1 MSSLSDTLPVPPL
14 TSGSSVFAKS
24 DRSSSAPM
32 PCGPISPLCAGTDS
46 AERRSAVKSSGI
58 CPAVCAASSANGM
71 PRAAQTSP
79 TAAASCTV
87 PDTLDAC
94 ASSTS
99 RVLGRSIA
107 SILPVCSRPAASHGM
122 RSKATPCFAS
132 WVSGRMTALCSIA
145 ETSTWSPGRSA
156 PRSSMFSPQVLPG
169 VKITCD
175 GSAKPN
181 SAQSR
186 CRRRRVTSSACCA
199 ASYEPRFTDAPT
211 SSTYSRM
218 RAPTVG
224 GLGNEVAA
232 LSRYTVCMAVPPGAS
247 FSSVYHTA
255 AQM

>member
-1 MSSLSDTLPVPPL
+1 
-14 TSGSSVFAKS
+14 
-24 DRSSSAPM
+24 
-32 PCGPISPLCAGTDS
+32 
-46 AERRSAVKSSGI
+46 
-58 CPAVCAASSANGM
+58 
-71 PRAAQTSP
+71 
-79 TAAASCTV
+79 
-87 PDTLDAC
+87 
-94 ASSTS
+94 
-99 RVLGRSIA
+99 
-107 SILPVCSRPAASHGM
+107 
-122 RSKATPCFAS
+122 
-132 WVSGRMTALCSIA
+132 
-145 ETSTWSPGRSA
+145 
-156 PRSSMFSPQVLPG
+156 MFSPQGLPG

-186 CRRRRVTSSACCA
+186 CRRRRVTSSARCA

-218 RAPTVG
+218 RAPTAG